1 MELVLICLC
10 NCSQSMKMTQELNS
24 VMRLNVVHPVAEHL
38 KKCVQDPPGVRLEN
52 SRQKLTLRN
61 KVIYDTN

>member
-1 MELVLICLC
+1 MSSPEMELVLVCLG

-38 KKCVQDPPGVRLEN
+38 KKCV
-52 SRQKLTLRN
+52 
-61 KVIYDTN
+61 